1 MDREEIDVRL
11 GKLIAE
17 LLTIAEE
24 SIRIVKLQTE
34 EMRKEDPYIVAPPDD
49 LVKVAMVIQKI
60 NDIKK
65 GL

>member
-1 MDREEIDVRL
+1 MDREEIDIRL

-17 LLTIAEE
+17 LLNIAEE
-24 SIRIVKLQTE
+24 SISTVKLQIE
-34 EMRKEDPYIVAPPDD
+34 EMRKEEPYTVAPPDD
-49 LVKVAMVIQKI
+49 LVKIATVIQKI